1 MTTWNASAVR
11 ILREARRAGAE
22 ARAAVLKRLRST
34 DFDVLV
40 IGGGATGLGV
50 AVDAASRGLST
61 AIVEAHDWAKCTSS
75 RSTKLVH
82 GGVRYLE
89 QMEFGL
95 VREALHERGLLHRNA
110 PHLVHPLAFVVPSYQ
125 WWEGP
130 FYGTGMLLYDALA
143 GRLNLKPSRFLDRD
157 EVLARIPNAHLDGL
171 RGGVEYFDGQFDDAR
186 MAISLMRT
194 AVACGAAAAT
204 GLRVD
209 ELLIEN
215 TRVRGARVQD
225 DESGA
230 AFTVRARAVINCTG
244 IFADSIRSLESTR
257 AVPLIEPAQG
267 VHVVLDR
274 SFQPSEHA
282 IMVPHTDDG
291 RVLFVIPW
299 HGHTLVGT
307 TDTPMPRAELDP
319 QPTEEEIDF
328 ILANAGRYLQRVP
341 QRSDVLASFAGQR
354 PLVHPEGTDGVAS
367 KKISRE
373 HVVETGPHGLVSVM
387 GGKWTTYRKMAE
399 DGLDEALR
407 AAGLKAPPCRTE
419 TLQIFGAVDRK
430 SADWPAE
437 EWLEVYGSEAGALQA
452 WMREEPSLAAPVHA
466 EMPCTLAAL
475 AWGLRHEQA
484 RNAEDL
490 LLRRIRM
497 GALREKATRES
508 MALLNDVLS
517 A

>member
-1 MTTWNASAVR
+1 MKR
-11 ILREARRAGAE
+11 PFE
-22 ARAAVLKRLRST
+22 RAAQLASLKALE
-34 DFDVLV
+34 FEVLV
-40 IGGGATGLGV
+40 VGGGATGLGI
-50 AVDAASRGLST
+50 AVDAASRGYRT
-61 AIVEAHDWAKCTSS
+61 ALIEAHDFAKATSS

-82 GGVRYLE
+82 GGVRYLAE
-89 QMEFGL
+89 MHFSL
-95 VREALHERGLLHRNA
+95 VTEALEERAILCENA
-110 PHLVHPLAFVVPSYQ
+110 PHLVHDLAFIVPKYH

-130 FYGTGMLLYDALA
+130 FYGTGLKLYDALA
-143 GRLNLKPSRFLDRD
+143 GKRNLGKSRSLSR
-157 EVLARIPNAHLDGL
+157 EETICAIPGVREEGL
-171 RGGVEYFDGQFDDAR
+171 LGGIEYHDAQFDDAR
-186 MAISLMRT
+186 MALALAKT
-194 AVACGAAAAT
+194 ATDRGASVANRVRCVGLVKEDGQVVGAEVRDEESGETFRIRASIVVNAT
-204 GLRVD
+204 GV
-209 ELLIEN
+209 
-215 TRVRGARVQD
+215 
-225 DESGA
+225 
-230 AFTVRARAVINCTG
+230 
-244 IFADSIRSLESTR
+244 FADSLRRMDDPQAKTSLEPSRGTH
-257 AVPLIEPAQG
+257 LILPRRFLPAN
-267 VHVVLDR
+267 
-274 SFQPSEHA
+274 HA

-319 QPTEEEIDF
+319 QPTDEEIDF

-508 MALLNDVLS
+508 MALLDDVLS